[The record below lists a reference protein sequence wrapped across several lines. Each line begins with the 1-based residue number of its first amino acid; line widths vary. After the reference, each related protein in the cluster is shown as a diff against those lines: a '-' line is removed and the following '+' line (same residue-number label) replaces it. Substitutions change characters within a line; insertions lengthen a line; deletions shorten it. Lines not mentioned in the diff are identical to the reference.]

1 MNIQVGK
8 WGNSLGVRIPGPL
21 AKELGLHEG
30 SELDLQQV
38 SGTLVLRPVLRDE
51 GEYCLEE
58 MLARITPE
66 MLHGDS
72 DWGDPAGKE
81 EW

>member
-8 WGNSLGVRIPGPL
+8 WGNSLGVRIPGNL

-38 SGTLVLRPVLRDE
+38 SGSLVLRPIVK
-51 GEYCLEE
+51 EE
-58 MLARITPE
+58 IVYSLDAMLAQVTPE
-66 MLHGDS
+66 TIHSES
-72 DWGDPAGKE
+72 DWGSGQGKE

>member
-8 WGNSLGVRIPGPL
+8 WGNSLGVRIPSAL
-21 AKELGLHEG
+21 AKELGLHDG

-38 SGTLVLRPVLRDE
+38 SGTLVLRPLVRE
-51 GEYCLEE
+51 TVEYSLED
-58 MLARITPE
+58 MLASITPE
-66 MLHGDS
+66 TLHAETE
-72 DWGDPAGKE
+72 WGSPVGQE

>member
-8 WGNSLGVRIPGPL
+8 WGNSLGVRIPGKL

-38 SGTLVLRPVLRDE
+38 AGSLVLRPLIKEEFV
-51 GEYCLEE
+51 YSLEE
-58 MLARITPE
+58 MLARVTPDSIHSE
-66 MLHGDS
+66 S
-72 DWGDPAGKE
+72 DWGAAKGRE